1 MGSTLDINVTEERE
15 VSILHLNGPVDAN
28 TQKDL
33 VVKAE
38 ELISNGADSI
48 VFDMT
53 EVSFLGSAG
62 LRALN
67 IIADK
72 FGGDDLSAKFA
83 HIKLLNPSDEVRR
96 ILKTLGFDYYIG
108 VYDDLDQAINS
119 F

>member
-1 MGSTLDINVTEERE
+1 MGSTLDINVTEERG
-15 VSILHLNGPVDAN
+15 VSILRLNGPVDAN

-33 VVKAE
+33 ENKAGE
-38 ELISNGADSI
+38 VINSGADRI
-48 VFDMT
+48 IFDMT

-67 IIADK
+67 VIAGK
-72 FGGDDLSAKFA
+72 FAGDNQSEKFA

-96 ILKTLGFDYYIG
+96 ILKTLGFDDYIG
-108 VYDDLDQAINS
+108 AYDDLDQAINS

>member
-1 MGSTLDINVTEERE
+1 MGSTLDINVTEERG
-15 VSILHLNGPVDAN
+15 VRILHLNGPVDAN

-33 VVKAE
+33 EGKAE
-38 ELISNGADSI
+38 EVISSGADNI
-48 VFDMT
+48 VLDLKG
-53 EVSFLGSAG
+53 VSFLGSAG

-67 IIADK
+67 VIAGK
-72 FGGDDLSAKFA
+72 FGGDSQSARFA

-96 ILKTLGFDYYIG
+96 VLKTLGFDDYIG